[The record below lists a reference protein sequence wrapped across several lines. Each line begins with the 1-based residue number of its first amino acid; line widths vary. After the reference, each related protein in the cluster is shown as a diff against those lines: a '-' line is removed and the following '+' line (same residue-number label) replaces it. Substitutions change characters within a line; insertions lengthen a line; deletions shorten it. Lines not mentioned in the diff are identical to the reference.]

1 MNNTKTTKRAL
12 LSSVLAMLICVAM
25 LIGTTFAWFTDSA
38 STAVNKIQAGTLDIE
53 LQYQKADS
61 SWEDAEGKTLN
72 FKKAVGH
79 ESEAILWEPG
89 CTYELPAIR
98 IKNNGNL
105 ALKYELAIT
114 GIKGDAKLN
123 EAIEWTNG
131 TDELLSQYEGTMI
144 PGQHD
149 NVTDPIVIK
158 GHMKPDAGNEYQG
171 LSIDGIGI
179 TVVATQLASEFDSTT
194 DQYDTNATYL
204 NTDADGHYLIS
215 NANELV
221 YFAKSVNVDRE
232 TYAGKTVKLT
242 ADIDL
247 AGKKWIPVGQTGGYS
262 AANRFQGTFD
272 GQNHTI
278 KNLTIP
284 ESSWEAGNDDGKN
297 FATGFFGFIDVGG
310 QTIKN
315 VTFDNATVEGHH
327 WVGVVA
333 GYMTGTIETVVVKNS
348 TVTCTYKTSEAD
360 GDKAGGVTGCL
371 NSGSVTGC
379 RVENSTV
386 TAVRDCGSIVGFSTT
401 NGNVTG
407 NTAQDCTVYYST
419 NETSQIGGEIAG
431 KRANGVSGNTATNVT
446 VTKLV
451 TVSNATELRELA
463 ADSTVTN
470 ASITLPKTTAEAP
483 LTTNISVPGGKN
495 LTING
500 ATSNPADTVING
512 QIATT
517 ASNEETL
524 VIRNCTINVDDNIV
538 DSTGI
543 SQTGSSAIAIWGDQ
557 KVICENVVFNMSK
570 ADSTA
575 ITSWWD
581 TGVGTNIIARNCTFN
596 CNGQRPIRATCN
608 VTVEN
613 CTFNDPYRYAVQ
625 LTSKSNTA
633 VGIENAVINF
643 NNNTI
648 NNGAS
653 GKAFVYGVQLE
664 GEDYGCQNLI
674 INGSGNTINAGE
686 WDTGNE
692 STMYY
697 CECGLVQHNTITWNT
712 EVVPVHK
719 VP

>member
-1 MNNTKTTKRAL
+1 MQGADFLFVCEQYTYFLLAASAL
-12 LSSVLAMLICVAM
+12 SNFSSA
-25 LIGTTFAWFTDSA
+25 
-38 STAVNKIQAGTLDIE
+38 
-53 LQYQKADS
+53 
-61 SWEDAEGKTLN
+61 
-72 FKKAVGH
+72 
-79 ESEAILWEPG
+79 P
-89 CTYELPAIR
+89 P
-98 IKNNGNL
+98 
-105 ALKYELAIT
+105 
-114 GIKGDAKLN
+114 
-123 EAIEWTNG
+123 
-131 TDELLSQYEGTMI
+131 
-144 PGQHD
+144 
-149 NVTDPIVIK
+149 
-158 GHMKPDAGNEYQG
+158 
-171 LSIDGIGI
+171 
-179 TVVATQLASEFDSTT
+179 
-194 DQYDTNATYL
+194 
-204 NTDADGHYLIS
+204 
-215 NANELV
+215 
-221 YFAKSVNVDRE
+221 

-247 AGKKWIPVGQTGGYS
+247 AGKIWIPVGQTQVS
-262 AANRFQGTFD
+262 SFQGTFD
-272 GQNHTI
+272 GQDHTI
-278 KNLTIP
+278 KNMTV
-284 ESSWEAGNDDGKN
+284 NY
-297 FATGFFGFIDVGG
+297 TGTNSNYACGLFGWIELHNGAPIVI
-310 QTIKN
+310 QN
-315 VTFDNATVEGHH
+315 VKFDNANVTGIKYT
-327 WVGVVA
+327 GVVA
-333 GYMTGTIETVVVKNS
+333 GYAHGASGAEIKNCVVTNS
-348 TVTCTYKTSEAD
+348 TVTSNTKN
-360 GDKAGGVTGCL
+360 AGGIIGYMGTGVL
-371 NSGSVTGC
+371 
-379 RVENSTV
+379 
-386 TAVRDCGSIVGFSTT
+386 
-401 NGNVTG
+401 TG
-407 NTAQDCTVYYST
+407 NTVSGCTISAKYDVGGIANSVQPVVTFQNNKVENTNIYYAEDQTYDAAGIFVCGKVSDVTIDST
-419 NETSQIGGEIAG
+419 NTS
-431 KRANGVSGNTATNVT
+431 SNVT

-517 ASNEETL
+517 ASNEGTL

-697 CECGLVQHNTITWNT
+697 CECGRVQHNTITWNT

-719 VP
+719 DH